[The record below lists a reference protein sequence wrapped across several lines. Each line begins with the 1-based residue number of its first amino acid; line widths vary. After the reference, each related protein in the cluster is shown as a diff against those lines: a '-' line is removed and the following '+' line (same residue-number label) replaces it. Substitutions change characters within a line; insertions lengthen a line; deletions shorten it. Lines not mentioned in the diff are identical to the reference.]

1 MSDNYKY
8 LVSAQSLMYASGR
21 VGGAADALINLW
33 QWHSIEAH
41 PHLQQRLHVLL
52 RELRQLSTDLS
63 LASDVMRHEHGE
75 PTLLDTLSEEH
86 RQSAIDKARAWR
98 TAQP

>member
-41 PHLQQRLHVLL
+41 PHLQQKLHALL
-52 RELRQLSTDLS
+52 QELQELSADLS
-63 LASDVMRHEHGE
+63 LASAVMLHERGE
-75 PTLLDTLSEEH
+75 PTLLDTLSEAQ
-86 RQSAIDKARAWR
+86 RQQAIDKVMAWR
-98 TAQP
+98 TVQP